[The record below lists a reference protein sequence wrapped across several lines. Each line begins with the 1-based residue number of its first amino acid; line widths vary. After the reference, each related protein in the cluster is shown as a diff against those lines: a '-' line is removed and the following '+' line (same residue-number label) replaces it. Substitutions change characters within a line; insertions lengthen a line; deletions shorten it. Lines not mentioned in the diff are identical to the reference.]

1 MDEKKCVER
10 GGVGESCATKCVN
23 SCPVKSSAMLRLRCA
38 VLAAVSGDEYGAN
51 LMGATFLPP
60 HLKAHYFNSQHEYL
74 PMREPHRS
82 QMHTNHY
89 RIVRALQ
96 FTHKQRSV
104 GLA

>member
-1 MDEKKCVER
+1 M
-10 GGVGESCATKCVN
+10 GESRAIKCVN
-23 SCPVKSSAMLRLRCA
+23 SCPVKSLAGRLQRMRRA
-38 VLAAVSGDEYGAN
+38 VLAAVSEDEYGAN